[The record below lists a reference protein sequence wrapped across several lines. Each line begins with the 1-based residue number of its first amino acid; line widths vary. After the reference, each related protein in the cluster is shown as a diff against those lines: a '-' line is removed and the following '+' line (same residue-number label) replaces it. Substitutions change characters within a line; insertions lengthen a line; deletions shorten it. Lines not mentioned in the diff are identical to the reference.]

1 MPARRPLF
9 RREGRSL
16 TVGFW
21 PGALACYLLAYA
33 LILALAARKG
43 LDLTSIYSL
52 LVWTVSA
59 LVLSVPCG
67 IAALILA
74 VIIGRF
80 RVKWATTLA
89 LWGSL
94 TLLSGIMLILNAA

>member
-9 RREGRSL
+9 RRTERGLPR
-16 TVGFW
+16 TFW
-21 PGALACYLLAYA
+21 LGAAACYLLGYG

-43 LDLTSIYSL
+43 LDLTDTYAL
-52 LVWTVSA
+52 LVWMVSA
-59 LVLSVPCG
+59 LALSALCG
-67 IAALILA
+67 IAALVLA
-74 VIIGRF
+74 VIVGRF
-80 RVKWATTLA
+80 RVRWATTLA